1 MNKITIGIPMALN
14 YYRDYVLWKNFFEY
28 LGIKVITSAPTNKIT
43 ISNGSKYLVDE
54 ACLSLKVFMGH
65 VEYLKDKCDYVLVPR
80 LNCVKKGQKL
90 CTNFT
95 AIYDLCNN
103 VFKDIKFLNYNIDVD
118 KGKSELEAFLV
129 MGKELG
135 FSYLKTLRA
144 YNQAV
149 LQSQKYYK
157 EKLKSFENKLNENK
171 LKILIVG
178 HPYNINDSFIG
189 KGITDYLIKEGCTVL
204 LSDIYDVNYDEKDAN
219 FISKKLYWTYNREL
233 MAVISKYKN
242 KIDGI
247 VLLSTFPCGPDSLC
261 NELIIR
267 RVKNIPILNLIVDG
281 GDQDAGLIT
290 RLESFLDIIKIR
302 KEHEKN
308 E

>member
-14 YYRDYVLWKNFFEY
+14 YYRDYVLWKNFFEH
-28 LGIKVITSAPTNKIT
+28 LGVKVITSTPTNKIT
-43 ISNGSKYLVDE
+43 VSNGSKYLVDE

-65 VEYLKDKCDYVLVPR
+65 VEDLKDKCDYVLVPR

-118 KGKSELEAFLV
+118 KGKSEVEAFLV

-144 YNQAV
+144 YNQGI

-157 EKLKSFENKLNENK
+157 EKLKLFENKLNENK

-178 HPYNINDSFIG
+178 HPYNINDNFIG
-189 KGITDYLIKEGCTVL
+189 KGITDYLTKEGCSAL

-219 FISKKLYWTYNREL
+219 LISKKLYWTYNREL

-267 RVKNIPILNLIVDG
+267 RVKNIPMLNLIVDG

-308 E
+308 G